1 MENQISSV
9 ARVYLETSSKNDN
22 QTLALDRGN
31 SWTIGR
37 VADNTL
43 VLNDNAMSR
52 RHAIIQ
58 LAQPGQFYF
67 IDLGSSNGSTV
78 NGRRVTTPV
87 ELGDGDSIVC
97 GETHLIF
104 HNPGSKLAS
113 PTVPDEDETV
123 PHKVERATTVLY
135 PRRLITVLVVDIR
148 DFTPLA
154 RQVNEKILAQ
164 TIGTWFRHVGTTVKR
179 YGASGDKYIGD
190 AVMAVWTH
198 DTERT
203 KQTEIYCVLEALS
216 EIEALSKP
224 LHEQF
229 SLPLPLRVG
238 AGINTG
244 VSIISNTGP
253 QGNPDFSPLG
263 DSVNAA
269 FRLETATKG
278 SGFDIALGRTTV
290 ERLGD
295 MTEIQRYFENRLVA
309 LKGYEQPVEAWL
321 TSFANLESFLSS
333 RSDRRQ
339 R

>member
-9 ARVYLETSSKNDN
+9 ARVYLETSSKNDK

-52 RHAIIQ
+52 RHGIIQ

-87 ELGDGDSIVC
+87 ELSDGDSIIC

-113 PTVPDEDETV
+113 PKVPYEEVPDE
-123 PHKVERATTVLY
+123 VERATMVLY

-164 TIGTWFRHVGTTVKR
+164 TVGTWFRHVAR
-179 YGASGDKYIGD
+179 PLS
-190 AVMAVWTH
+190 VM
-198 DTERT
+198 
-203 KQTEIYCVLEALS
+203 
-216 EIEALSKP
+216 
-224 LHEQF
+224 
-229 SLPLPLRVG
+229 
-238 AGINTG
+238 
-244 VSIISNTGP
+244 GP
-253 QGNPDFSPLG
+253 QETNT
-263 DSVNAA
+263 SVT
-269 FRLETATKG
+269 R
-278 SGFDIALGRTTV
+278 
-290 ERLGD
+290 
-295 MTEIQRYFENRLVA
+295 
-309 LKGYEQPVEAWL
+309 
-321 TSFANLESFLSS
+321 
-333 RSDRRQ
+333 
-339 R
+339 